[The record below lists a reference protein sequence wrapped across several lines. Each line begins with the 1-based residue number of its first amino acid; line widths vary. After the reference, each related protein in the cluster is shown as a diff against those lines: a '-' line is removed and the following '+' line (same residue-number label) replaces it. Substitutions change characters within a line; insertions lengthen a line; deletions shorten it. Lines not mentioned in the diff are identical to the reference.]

1 MADYEKTSFLLPP
14 DLAQSVREAVDGER
28 YLVESDVVIEA
39 LRDWEVRQKLRAAK
53 LQRLRELVQEGLASG
68 SEPLSPDEFEQI
80 KREGRALLTS
90 RNAAE

>member
-39 LRDWEVRQKLRAAK
+39 LRDWEVRQKVRAAK
-53 LQRLRELVQEGLASG
+53 LQRLRELIQEGLASG
-68 SEPLSPDEFEQI
+68 SEPLARDEFEQI
-80 KREGRALLTS
+80 KREGRALLAG